1 MTFALKR
8 RIDQQ
13 LANVS
18 YSNLSPTEMKTLK
31 TALTAK
37 AAMVVKVALLVR
49 QTQARQAFKLGS

>member
-1 MTFALKR
+1 MTFAHKR
-8 RIDQQ
+8 RINQQ
-13 LANVS
+13 LANVP

-37 AAMVVKVALLVR
+37 AAMAVKVALLVR